1 MNIILFVFKLLK
13 KILVLIEMN
22 AVLVSCVC
30 NANTHELSLSLPHTH
45 ACTHKLIQFKGGLKS
60 CVKDHMSNPIYI

>member
-1 MNIILFVFKLLK
+1 
-13 KILVLIEMN
+13 MN